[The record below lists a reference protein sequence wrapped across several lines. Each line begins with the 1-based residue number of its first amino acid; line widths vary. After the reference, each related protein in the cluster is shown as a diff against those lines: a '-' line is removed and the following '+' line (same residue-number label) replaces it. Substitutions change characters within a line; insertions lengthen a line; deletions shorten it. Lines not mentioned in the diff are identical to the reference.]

1 MKPFFLFV
9 YLFLICTAL
18 SANVEHTDI
27 NITKI
32 GQIFSVTERAYIGD
46 QYSRTVTIDPMLID
60 KHSKPVDVV
69 IVIDNTASMGDAID
83 NVKNNISDLLRDVK
97 KSFPDVRMAVATIA
111 DHDSYTDGKDTL
123 INDAFE
129 VQTPFTTDEKKLSQ
143 KVESMK
149 IVGMANGKLYD
160 DVIEEAYLYGLHQSA
175 NMDWRN
181 DATKILI
188 FIGDSNPHE
197 VDAGGDKKRGTQD
210 DLKYQQVIDE
220 IKNHDIHIYSI
231 FLDNNHDRAKNYKLG
246 EQFFSDIARESNGE
260 MFEMSRDNAIVS
272 RIETTL
278 SNFTTPH
285 FQVTHGYETWMNKN
299 QLPSFTITVPK
310 NAESSTHHIKVD
322 VKSSSVILA
331 TLDFTLI
338 MTKPWG
344 LLIIF
349 AILLSTLPLAA
360 IVLVHNKIH
369 TGIML
374 GNDAVKQFL
383 WMMLSVL
390 IYIVMLYKLWMIMN
404 MRFFPVI
411 WEGFWW

>member
-1 MKPFFLFV
+1 MKAFFLFV
-9 YLFLICTAL
+9 CFLCIGLF
-18 SANVEHTDI
+18 ANAEHADI
-27 NITKI
+27 KITKI
-32 GQIFSVTERAYIGD
+32 GQVFSVTQRAFIGD
-46 QYSRTVTIDPMLID
+46 QYSRTVTIDPVLIEQF

-83 NVKNNISDLLRDVK
+83 NVKNNISNLLRDVK

-111 DHDSYTDGKDTL
+111 DHDSYINDNNRA
-123 INDAFE
+123 INDAYE
-129 VQTPFTTDEKKLSQ
+129 VQTSFTTDEQKLSQ

-149 IVGMANGKLYD
+149 IVGMANGRLYD
-160 DVIEEAYLYGLHQSA
+160 DITEEAYLYGLHQSA

-210 DLKYQQVIDE
+210 DLNYQQVIDE

-231 FLDNNHDRAKNYKLG
+231 FLDTNHDKRKNYELG
-246 EQFFSDIARESNGE
+246 KQFFSDIAQESNGE
-260 MFEMSRDNAIVS
+260 MFEMNRDNEIVS
-272 RIETTL
+272 RIERTL
-278 SNFTTPH
+278 SNFAIPH
-285 FQVTHGYETWMNKN
+285 FQVTNGYATWMSKN
-299 QLPSFTITVPK
+299 QLPYFMITVPK

-322 VKSSSVILA
+322 VKSSAI
-331 TLDFTLI
+331 TLGTFDFILI

-344 LLIIF
+344 LLIIS
-349 AILLSTLPLAA
+349 AILLSILPLATL
-360 IVLVHNKIH
+360 VLVHKKIH

-390 IYIVMLYKLWMIMN
+390 IYIIILYALWVVMN